1 MRVEGK
7 VVVLRFT
14 ETEFELLLRRAS
26 EFLRQSRQSKLTAK
40 PFVVGKKH
48 SSAA

>member
-1 MRVEGK
+1 MRGEGK
-7 VVVLRFT
+7 VVVLQFT

-26 EFLRQSRQSKLTAK
+26 EFLRQSRNSKRTAK
-40 PFVVGKKH
+40 PFIVEKKH